1 MVEGRFTL
9 IVAFAVGIVFS
20 PIDVDAQQREKIPRV
35 GYLSNSSSE
44 SAADSAFMQ
53 GLRDL
58 GRVDGRTIVIE
69 ARYAGARSEQLP
81 VMARDLVSRGVD
93 VLAVWSPRAVAA
105 VMEATSTIPI
115 VGLSMGNLVTAGV
128 VPSVGRP
135 VANVTG
141 VADLQ
146 KELQAKRVEL
156 LKQTFPGIRRIAVL
170 SNPLQGPSILEYVS
184 ALNVAARS
192 LGVQLEVLNVSAQEE
207 LDGAFAEI
215 NRRRADGLVVLPD
228 GMFWAVRA
236 DIVRLAGKARVPA
249 IYWERAYAEVGGLMS
264 YAASLS
270 DIARRGAALVDKI
283 LNGAKPADLPVE
295 QPTRFELIIN
305 LKTAKALGITIPQ
318 AIVLRADEVIR

>member
-9 IVAFAVGIVFS
+9 IVAFAVGVFFS
-20 PIDVDAQQREKIPRV
+20 PIGVDAQQREKIPRV

-44 SAADSAFMQ
+44 TTADSAFMQ

-69 ARYAGARSEQLP
+69 ARYAGARSEQLAGI
-81 VMARDLVSRGVD
+81 ARDLVSRGVD
-93 VLAVWSPRAVAA
+93 VIAVWSPRGVAA

-115 VGLSMGNLVTAGV
+115 VGLSMGDLVTAGV
-128 VPSVGRP
+128 VRSLGRLA
-135 VANVTG
+135 ANVTG

-146 KELQAKRVEL
+146 KELQAKRLEL
-156 LKQTFPGIRRIAVL
+156 LKETVPGIRRVAVL
-170 SNPLQGPSILEYVS
+170 SNPTQPTTVEHVS

-192 LGVQLEVLNVSAQEE
+192 LGVQLEVFDASAPEQ

-215 NRRRADGLVVLPD
+215 SRRRAEGLVVLPD
-228 GMFWAVRA
+228 TMFWAVRA

-305 LKTAKALGITIPQ
+305 LKTAKALGITIPE
-318 AIVLRADEVIR
+318 AILLRADEVIR

>member
-9 IVAFAVGIVFS
+9 IVAFAVGVFFS
-20 PIDVDAQQREKIPRV
+20 PIGVDAQQREKIPRV

-44 SAADSAFMQ
+44 APGDSAFMQ

-81 VMARDLVSRGVD
+81 GMARDLVSRGVD
-93 VLAVWSPRAVAA
+93 VIAVWSPRAVAA

-115 VGLSMGNLVTAGV
+115 VGLSMGDLVTAGV
-128 VPSVGRP
+128 VASLGRP
-135 VANVTG
+135 AANVTG

-146 KELQAKRVEL
+146 KELQAKRLEL
-156 LKQTFPGIRRIAVL
+156 LKETVPGIRRVAVL
-170 SNPLQGPSILEYVS
+170 SNPTQPTDVEYVS
-184 ALNVAARS
+184 VLNVAARS
-192 LGVQLEVLNVSAQEE
+192 LGVQLEVLNVSAPEE

-249 IYWERAYAEVGGLMS
+249 IYWERAYVEAGGLMS

-270 DIARRGAALVDKI
+270 DIARQGAVLVDKI

-305 LKTAKALGITIPQ
+305 LKTAKTLGITIPE
-318 AIVLRADEVIR
+318 AMLLRADEVIR

>member
-249 IYWERAYAEVGGLMS
+249 IYWERAYAEVGGL
-264 YAASLS
+264 
-270 DIARRGAALVDKI
+270 R
-283 LNGAKPADLPVE
+283 
-295 QPTRFELIIN
+295 TR
-305 LKTAKALGITIPQ
+305 AQIT
-318 AIVLRADEVIR
+318 

>member
-1 MVEGRFTL
+1 MTEGRFTL

-20 PIDVDAQQREKIPRV
+20 PIGVDAQQREKIPKV

-44 SAADSAFMQ
+44 APGDSAFMQ

-58 GRVDGRTIVIE
+58 GWVDGRTIVIE

-81 VMARDLVSRGVD
+81 AMARDLVSRGVD
-93 VLAVWSPRAVAA
+93 VIAVWSPRAVVA

-115 VGLSMGNLVTAGV
+115 VGLSMADPVGAGLVDSLA
-128 VPSVGRP
+128 RP
-135 VANVTG
+135 GANVTG

-146 KELQAKRVEL
+146 KELQVKRIEL
-156 LKQTFPGIRRIAVL
+156 LKETVAGIRRVAVL
-170 SNPLQGPSILEYVS
+170 SNPAQPTAVEYVS

-192 LGVQLEVLNVSAQEE
+192 LGIQLEVFNASTPEE
-207 LDGAFAEI
+207 LVGAFAEI

-236 DIVRLAGKARVPA
+236 DIVKLAAKARVPA
-249 IYWERAYAEVGGLMS
+249 IYWERAYVEAGGLLS

-283 LNGAKPADLPVE
+283 LKGTKPADLPVE
-295 QPTRFELIIN
+295 QPTNFEFVIN
-305 LKTAKALGITIPQ
+305 KKTAKTLGLTIPSSLL
-318 AIVLRADEVIR
+318 LRADHVIE

>member
-1 MVEGRFTL
+1 MVGGWFTL
-9 IVAFAVGIVFS
+9 IVAFVVAVLLS
-20 PIDVDAQQREKIPRV
+20 PISVEAQQTEKIPRV
-35 GYLSNSSSE
+35 GYLSNSSTE
-44 SAADSAFMQ
+44 GAVDSAFMQ
-53 GLRDL
+53 GLRDR
-58 GRVDGRTIVIE
+58 GRVDGRTMLIE

-81 VMARDLVSRGVD
+81 AIARDLVSRGVD
-93 VLAVWSPRAVAA
+93 VIAVWSPRAVAA

-146 KELQAKRVEL
+146 KELQAKRLEL
-156 LKQTFPGIRRIAVL
+156 LKETFPGIRRVAVL
-170 SNPLQGPSILEYVS
+170 SNPSQGPSILEYVS

-192 LGVQLEVLNVSAQEE
+192 LGVQLEVFNVSAPEE

-283 LNGAKPADLPVE
+283 LKGAKPASLPVE
-295 QPTRFELIIN
+295 QPTNFEFVIN
-305 LKTAKALGITIPQ
+305 KKTARALGLTIPSSLL
-318 AIVLRADEVIR
+318 LRADHMIE